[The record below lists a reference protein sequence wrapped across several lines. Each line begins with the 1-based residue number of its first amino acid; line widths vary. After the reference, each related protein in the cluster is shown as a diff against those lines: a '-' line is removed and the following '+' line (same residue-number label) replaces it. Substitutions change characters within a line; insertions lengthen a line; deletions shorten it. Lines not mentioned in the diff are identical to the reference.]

1 MTSSLE
7 EQVQAVLADAVV
19 NIGPQEARWIAEAAA
34 DEQEALELAAR
45 RSRGEPLQYLLG
57 SAQFRHIELEVGPGV
72 FIPRPETELIAERA
86 IELLPQGGT
95 LVDLGTGSGAIALA
109 VAHERPDATV
119 LATEADPG
127 ALRWAIRNRDR
138 IAAAV
143 QMFQGDLFDGLPADL
158 RGCVDVVVS
167 NPPYV
172 ALERKDILPIDVRD
186 HEPERALYGGADGM
200 LVTTRLVR
208 DARSWLKPGGWV
220 VLEMS
225 EQQQE
230 VMTSLL
236 EELGYEEIVIGVDLA
251 DWPRIVV
258 ARMPPAP

>member
-1 MTSSLE
+1 MTTSLE
-7 EQVQAVLADAVV
+7 EQVQAILADAVV
-19 NIGPQEARWIAEAAA
+19 NIGPQEARWIAEAAT

-57 SAQFRHIELEVGPGV
+57 SAHFRKIELEVGPGV
-72 FIPRPETELIAERA
+72 FIPRPETELVAERA
-86 IELLPQGGT
+86 IELLPEGGT
-95 LVDLGTGSGAIALA
+95 LVDLGTGSGAIALGI
-109 VAHERPDATV
+109 AHERPDATV
-119 LATEADPG
+119 FATEADPG

-138 IAAAV
+138 LAPGVKIL
-143 QMFQGDLFDGLPADL
+143 QGDLFETLPTEL
-158 RGCVDVVVS
+158 RGRVDVVVS

-172 ALERKDILPIDVRD
+172 ALERRDILPIDVRD
-186 HEPERALYGGADGM
+186 HEPERALYGGTDGM
-200 LVTTRLVR
+200 LVTTRLVH
-208 DARSWLKPGGWV
+208 DARSWLKPGGWL

-230 VMTSLL
+230 AMMSLL
-236 EELGYEEIVIGVDLA
+236 EGLGYEQIVIGVDLA